1 MLQGRWGN
9 EFTLCISSQTTRI
22 SIRHFCSLQKPLA
35 TPWHGEVL
43 LPPSPLLLALFIS
56 WIPLLPLHSSPVIS
70 QFLPPNLPTNR
81 LQIHHV
87 NPPQPL
93 GSTLLQVVNQAVFS
107 QTNVIPSPKGY
118 IASLFLHVYFLIQ
131 TPPPPPLKPL
141 ITAIIFTENQRGEWV
156 CPKSHSSQNDRDKT

>member
-1 MLQGRWGN
+1 MSLPCVFHHKQL
-9 EFTLCISSQTTRI
+9 EYLLDISVLSRSPQPHHGMEK
-22 SIRHFCSLQKPLA
+22 SCSL
-35 TPWHGEVL
+35 
-43 LPPSPLLLALFIS
+43 LPPLLLALFIS